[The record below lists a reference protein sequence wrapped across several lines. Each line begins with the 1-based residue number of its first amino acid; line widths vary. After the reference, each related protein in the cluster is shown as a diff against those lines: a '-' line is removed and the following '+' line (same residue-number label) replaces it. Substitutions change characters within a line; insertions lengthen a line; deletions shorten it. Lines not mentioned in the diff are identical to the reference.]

1 VDYGGGDRLDRE
13 VLSSPLK
20 RVVDADEGSDTDFQD
35 RGLETDI
42 ETGEDTDAS
51 HTPQAPTT
59 KGMFQGCEMSSILL
73 IRRYSARIQESQSA
87 HWRRTTLQR

>member
-1 VDYGGGDRLDRE
+1 MDGE

-35 RGLETDI
+35 RGLETDF
-42 ETGEDTDAS
+42 ETGEESDAS

-59 KGMFQGCEMSSILL
+59 KGMFQGRDVSSILL
-73 IRRYSARIQESQSA
+73 IRRQSARIQES
-87 HWRRTTLQR
+87 